1 MTFVYNKTGA
11 AARLMD
17 CTAKRVQLLLFMAL
31 LAHLAR
37 DAEGVATC
45 CTSTS
50 SRSCKFYELLCRA
63 GRRNDTSVAR
73 HFGRFNDDASVG
85 ILTLGKR
92 KVDERRIEDRLQQL
106 LHGSRNQAA
115 GILTMGKRFED
126 GGHLPLVHAGGTE
139 SAPVRLGLERLMKY
153 PMITTV
159 PEDLDV
165 YDKR

>member
-1 MTFVYNKTGA
+1 
-11 AARLMD
+11 
-17 CTAKRVQLLLFMAL
+17 MAL

-45 CTSTS
+45 CS
-50 SRSCKFYELLCRA
+50 SASGSCKLYEILCRA

-73 HFGRFNDDASVG
+73 HISRFNNDAAVG

-92 KVDERRIEDRLQQL
+92 KVGERRVQDRLQQL

-126 GGHLPLVHAGGTE
+126 GGHLPLVFAGGTV
-139 SAPVRLGLERLMKY
+139 SSPLRLGLERLLKY
-153 PMITTV
+153 LMPRE
-159 PEDLDV
+159 PEDLDA
-165 YDKR
+165 YEKR

>member
-11 AARLMD
+11 AARRMD

-31 LAHLAR
+31 LAAHLAR

-45 CTSTS
+45 CS
-50 SRSCKFYELLCRA
+50 SVSSSCKLYEMLCRV

-73 HFGRFNDDASVG
+73 HIGRFNNDAAVG

-92 KVDERRIEDRLQQL
+92 NKVGERRVQDRLQQLL

-115 GILTMGKRFED
+115 GILTMGKRRED
-126 GGHLPLVHAGGTE
+126 GAHLPLQYLM
-139 SAPVRLGLERLMKY
+139 PRL
-153 PMITTV
+153 
-159 PEDLDV
+159 PEDLDA
-165 YDKR
+165 YEKR